1 MVPANAPPERPSLSP
16 ELFQRVRA
24 IQIRTQ
30 HLVTEA
36 LAGEYESAFRGRGME
51 FDQLRAYQPGDDIRH
66 IDWNVTARLGQPFVK
81 SFHEERELTVLLAID
96 LSSSSAFGSG
106 LRFRHEVAAEVAA
119 ILAYTAIRSHDRV
132 GLVVFS
138 DHIEH
143 FIPPKKGR
151 MHVWRVI
158 REILAAR
165 PQRRGTDLA
174 AALDFV
180 GRVLHRRSVVFFV
193 SDFFDEHY
201 EDRLRVV
208 ARRHDFTAV
217 VVRDARERILENSG
231 LIALEDLER
240 GGAYLVDT
248 TSAQVRAAFAT
259 RVAQENSRRN
269 EIFRRAGAGVLE
281 LDTQESY
288 VEPIVRFFRARER
301 HRGQRPSRGRA

>member
-1 MVPANAPPERPSLSP
+1 MAPAKAVPERPSLSP

-36 LAGEYESAFRGRGME
+36 LAGDYESAFRGRGME
-51 FDQLRAYQPGDDIRH
+51 FEQLRAYQPGDDVRH

-81 SFHEERELTVLLAID
+81 SFREERELTVLLAID

-106 LRFRHEVAAEVAA
+106 TRFRHEVAAEVAA
-119 ILAYTAIRSHDRV
+119 VLAYTAIRSHDRV

-138 DHIEH
+138 DHIEQ

-158 REILAAR
+158 REILAAT
-165 PQRRGTDLA
+165 PGRRGTDLA
-174 AALDFV
+174 GALDFV

-193 SDFFDEHY
+193 SDFFDDRY
-201 EDRLRVV
+201 EDRLRLV
-208 ARRHDFTAV
+208 ARRHDLTAV
-217 VVRDARERILENSG
+217 VVRDARERALEDAG
-231 LIALEDLER
+231 LIALEDLEG
-240 GGAYLVDT
+240 GGAYWVDT
-248 TSAQVRAAFAT
+248 ASADVRAAFAAT
-259 RVAQENSRRN
+259 VAEEAARRT
-269 EIFRRAGAGVLE
+269 EILRRAGAGLLE
-281 LDTQESY
+281 IDTQQSY

-301 HRGQRPSRGRA
+301 RRGQRASRGRA